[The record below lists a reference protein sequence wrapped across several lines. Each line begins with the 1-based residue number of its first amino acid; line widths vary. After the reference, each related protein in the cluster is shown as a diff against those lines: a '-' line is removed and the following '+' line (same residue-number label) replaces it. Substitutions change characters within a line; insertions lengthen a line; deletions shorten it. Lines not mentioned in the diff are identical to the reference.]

1 MHVFENTSLRN
12 ICSIACPPA
21 EFQQAG
27 EIRLTIFLLAV
38 KKAVFRLK
46 LVLINKK
53 NM

>member
-1 MHVFENTSLRN
+1 MHVYKNTGLRN
-12 ICSIACPPA
+12 ICSIACLPA

-27 EIRLTIFLLAV
+27 KIRLTIFLLAV

-46 LVLINKK
+46 FVLINKK